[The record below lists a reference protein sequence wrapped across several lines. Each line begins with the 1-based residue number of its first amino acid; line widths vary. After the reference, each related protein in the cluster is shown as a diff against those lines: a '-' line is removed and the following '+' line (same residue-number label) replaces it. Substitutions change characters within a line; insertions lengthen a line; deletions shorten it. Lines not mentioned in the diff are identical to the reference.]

1 MLLDYLLYS
10 WKYPLTTRIESR
22 KIAYQYIVKQSKK
35 LNLKLNLT
43 SGEALKDINISL
55 NELIRLKEGLDDP
68 SPELIRA
75 LKKLLLGIV
84 SEAEIDKYLISAFQP
99 KA

>member
-1 MLLDYLLYS
+1 MS
-10 WKYPLTTRIESR
+10 TRGESR

-35 LNLKLNLT
+35 LNIKLSLT
-43 SGEALKDINISL
+43 SDEVLKDINISL

-68 SPELIRA
+68 SPELIRV

-84 SEAEIDKYLISAFQP
+84 SEAEIDKYLVSPFQP
-99 KA
+99 KT

>member
-1 MLLDYLLYS
+1 MS
-10 WKYPLTTRIESR
+10 TRGESR

-35 LNLKLNLT
+35 LNIKLSLT
-43 SGEALKDINISL
+43 SDEVLKDINISL

-68 SPELIRA
+68 SPELIRV

-84 SEAEIDKYLISAFQP
+84 SEAEIGKYLVSPFQP
-99 KA
+99 KT

>member
-1 MLLDYLLYS
+1 M
-10 WKYPLTTRIESR
+10 TTRGENR
-22 KIAYQYIVKQSKK
+22 EIAYQFIVEQSKK
-35 LNLKLNLT
+35 LNIKLSLT
-43 SGEALKDINISL
+43 SDEVLKNINISL

-84 SEAEIDKYLISAFQP
+84 SEAEIDKYLVSPFQP
-99 KA
+99 KT